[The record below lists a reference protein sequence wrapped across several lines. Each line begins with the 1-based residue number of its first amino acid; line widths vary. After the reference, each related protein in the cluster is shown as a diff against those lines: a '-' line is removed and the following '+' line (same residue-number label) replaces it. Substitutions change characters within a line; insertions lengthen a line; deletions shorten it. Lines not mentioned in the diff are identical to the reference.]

1 MVAPVYRT
9 MDDLFN
15 AIDSYIEE
23 YKSSVNES
31 VISLTENELKQI
43 IKETINKYMLVI

>member
-1 MVAPVYRT
+1 

-15 AIDSYIEE
+15 AIDSYIED

-31 VISLTENELKQI
+31 VIHLTEDELRQI
-43 IKETINKYMLVI
+43 IKETINKYRLVI